1 MTLSISP
8 TRSGLTTT
16 IVCKG
21 CEHLA
26 AVIATT
32 EFDDRSIWVDTNN
45 DVYFQGVDLAT
56 LEAFTAIHR

>member
-21 CEHLA
+21 CEHG
-26 AVIATT
+26 VR
-32 EFDDRSIWVDTNN
+32 EDDADVWVDSNG
-45 DVYFQGVDLAT
+45 DAYFQGK
-56 LEAFTAIHR
+56 TAHALLWFMRHHGAE